1 MSELPVLSV
10 FSIMCLNCLYD
21 LYLSVFSVCYQRL
34 SDVMEV
40 VGIVYTIELEKA
52 AQIRYYIK

>member
-1 MSELPVLSV
+1 MSELSVLSV